1 MPAATMTADD
11 FVTGLLAGLALRG
24 WTELDVSDRRFDRA
38 LAAVYELLLSTI
50 EASDLDVDF
59 QISPDP
65 IHGDSSVIQ
74 EALSVAVQGRVVGR
88 INPTFRRLHIKLGRE
103 RAIRL
108 LGKLPGGASLYEK
121 LTDSFLSQFDQRA
134 SA

>member
-1 MPAATMTADD
+1 MTADD

-24 WTELDVSDRRFDRA
+24 RTELDVSDRRFDRA
-38 LAAVYELLLSTI
+38 LAFVYELLLSTT

-59 QISPDP
+59 
-65 IHGDSSVIQ
+65 HGDSSVIQ

-88 INPTFRRLHIKLGRE
+88 INPTFRRLHIKLGRD